1 MAMLEKMRDVMR
13 SQDMCVLATVTGNKP
28 HCSLMA
34 YVTDEDCRT
43 IYMITH
49 KNTAKYRNLT
59 ANPSLSLLIDTRLM
73 HRGDKRQ
80 KAKALTVN
88 GVFERIEDSDKHSNI
103 VAKFLDRHVHLKQF
117 AHHPDAEVLSVRIQ
131 SMQLLDGVT
140 DAYFETLE

>member
-1 MAMLEKMRDVMR
+1 MLEKMKDVIR

-34 YVTDEDCRT
+34 YVTDEECRT

-49 KNTAKYRNLT
+49 QNTAKYQNLT

-73 HRGDKRQ
+73 HRGEKRQ

-88 GVFERIEDSDKHSNI
+88 GFFERIEDSDKRFNI
-103 VAKFLDRHVHLKQF
+103 VARFLERHVHLKKF
-117 AHHPDAEVLSVRIQ
+117 AGHPDAEVLAVRIQ
-131 SMQLLDGVT
+131 SLQLLDGVT
-140 DAYFETLE
+140 DAYYETLD